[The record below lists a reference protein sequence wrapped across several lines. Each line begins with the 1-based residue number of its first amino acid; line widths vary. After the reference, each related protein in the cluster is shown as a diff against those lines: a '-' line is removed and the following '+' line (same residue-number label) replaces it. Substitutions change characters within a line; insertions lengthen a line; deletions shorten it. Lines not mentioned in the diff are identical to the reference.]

1 MLKVNYLLR
10 NHLAWYGEESS
21 TELAL
26 LVGAGTNLGRVL
38 ANKYWLTLGLI
49 RNLRE

>member
-26 LVGAGTNLGRVL
+26 LVGAGNSLERMVSRL
-38 ANKYWLTLGLI
+38 DLV
-49 RNLRE
+49 